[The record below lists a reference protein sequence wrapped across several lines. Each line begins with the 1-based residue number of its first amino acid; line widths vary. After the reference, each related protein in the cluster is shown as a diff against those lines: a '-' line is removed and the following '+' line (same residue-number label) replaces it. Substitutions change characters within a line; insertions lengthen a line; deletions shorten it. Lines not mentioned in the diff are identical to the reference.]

1 MVILS
6 ACSFQ
11 DTPPSISDANESAQ
25 SSKITMLDEGVWPTN
40 TYTDGL
46 PISAGTVSWAALD
59 TEHENCSINLVDI
72 SETDYNDYM
81 ELLKQEGFSVIEDIS
96 EEIKGQD
103 YISVGTLLSNG
114 EKGLSISY
122 ISNSFTIYISF
133 VK

>member
-1 MVILS
+1 MKKVVLALLAMVILS

-25 SSKITMLDEGVWPTN
+25 SSKITMLDEGV
-40 TYTDGL
+40 
-46 PISAGTVSWAALD
+46 
-59 TEHENCSINLVDI
+59 C
-72 SETDYNDYM
+72 ETDYNDYM